1 MAAFEKD
8 DIPMLSNTD
17 PPMFDEQADS
27 YFPSYASLGRSSSL
41 SIPATSSGMYG
52 SEANLVAH
60 TGPLQIGRSSFMVSG
75 SKYTGGKPEKLSQ
88 SKPGVTESK
97 TAEPLA
103 EKFPSFKTTD
113 ESDWSIHNYAGRNE
127 HLIRSGQLGLCNDP
141 FCITCPTYNFK
152 ASQQKSSRMSG
163 IFDAK
168 FHNDLY
174 GGGKGWAGKFQ
185 SFWCFLLPYI
195 PGVMNPHAKVIQQW
209 NKFFV
214 IACLVAIFLD
224 PLFFFLLSVQEKN
237 KCIVIDWPLTTTLV
251 VFRSMTDFIYFL
263 HMLLQSQGEHKE
275 LDDDFLV
282 YTVISPFDSLP
293 DSSLP
298 VATSTLPPTL
308 RSILDDNLL
317 QFHALY
323 QSLLRHW
330 IQTRVMIFL
339 LLFVKFRLAYV
350 APETRV
356 VGAGELVDHPKKIAM
371 NYLKGNFFIDLLVV
385 LPLPQIIIFLV
396 LPKSLGSSGAN
407 YAKNLLRTAV
417 TVQYIPRLYRFLPL
431 LAGQSPSGFVFETA
445 WANFVINLLTFMLAG
460 HIVGSFWYLLGLQG
474 VNRCFRKVC
483 VDTKNLSCLEY
494 IDCGHGDEAGSL
506 IPNSQRDSWINNE
519 NASACFAKE
528 GFDYGIYLQAVNLT
542 TENSIITRYTYSL
555 FWGFQQ
561 ISTLAGNQVPSYYV
575 YEVLFTMAIIGLGLL
590 LFALLIGNMQNFLQA
605 LGRRRLEMSLRR
617 RDVEQW
623 MEHRR
628 LPHNLR
634 RQVRQAERY
643 NWASTRGVNEERIFE
658 NLPEDL
664 QRNIRRHLFRFVNKV
679 RIFALMDYEPILDAI
694 RERLRQKTYIEGS
707 EVFSAG
713 DIIEKMVFIVRGKM
727 ESRVDGNGIV
737 VPLSEGDVCG
747 EELLTWCLEHSSINK
762 DMKRH
767 QVPAPRL
774 VSNRTVKCLSNVE
787 AFSLRAADL
796 EEVTSMFS
804 RFLRNPRVQGAIRY
818 ESPYWRYLAAMRI
831 QVAWRYRKRRLSRVQ
846 TSQSN

>member
-17 PPMFDEQADS
+17 PPMLDEQVGS
-27 YFPSYASLGRSSSL
+27 YFPSFASLTRSSSL
-41 SIPATSSGMYG
+41 SIPTTSSGLYG
-52 SEANLVAH
+52 NEANLVGH
-60 TGPLQIGRSSFMVSG
+60 TGPLRSDRKSSFMVSG
-75 SKYTGGKPEKLSQ
+75 STYTGRKPERLSQ
-88 SKPGVTESK
+88 SNPGVPESK

-103 EKFPSFKTTD
+103 DKFPSFKAKD

-127 HLIRSGQLGLCNDP
+127 HLIKSGQLGMCSDP
-141 FCITCPTYNFK
+141 FCITCPTYNLK
-152 ASQQKSSRMSG
+152 ASKHKSLRMSG
-163 IFDAK
+163 IFDHK
-168 FHNDLY
+168 FQSDFF
-174 GGGKGWAGKFQ
+174 GDGKGWAGKFRT
-185 SFWCFLLPYI
+185 FWSFLLPYI
-195 PGVMNPHAKVIQQW
+195 PGVMNPHAKVVQQW

-214 IACLVAIFLD
+214 ISCLVAIFLD
-224 PLFFFLLSVQEKN
+224 PLFFFLLAVKEDK
-237 KCIVIDWPLTTTLV
+237 KCIVINWPLTTTLV
-251 VFRSMTDFIYFL
+251 AFRSLTDFIYL
-263 HMLLQSQGEHKE
+263 LNMLLQ
-275 LDDDFLV
+275 
-282 YTVISPFDSLP
+282 
-293 DSSLP
+293 
-298 VATSTLPPTL
+298 
-308 RSILDDNLL
+308 
-317 QFHALY
+317 
-323 QSLLRHW
+323 
-330 IQTRVMIFL
+330 
-339 LLFVKFRLAYV
+339 FRLAYV
-350 APETRV
+350 SPESLV
-356 VGAGELVDHPKKIAM
+356 VGAGELVDQPKEIALH
-371 NYLKGNFFIDLLVV
+371 YIKGKFFVDLLVV
-385 LPLPQIIIFLV
+385 LPLPQIIVFLV

-407 YAKNLLRTAV
+407 YAKNLLRNAV

-474 VNRCFRKVC
+474 VNRCFRDACNKTGSR
-483 VDTKNLSCLEY
+483 DCLQY
-494 IDCGHGDEAGSL
+494 IDCGHGDEAWSPDHEPRRKWG
-506 IPNSQRDSWINNE
+506 E
-519 NASACFAKE
+519 NGNAKACFAKE
-528 GFDYGIYLQAVNLT
+528 DFDYGIYLQAVNLT
-542 TENSIITRYTYSL
+542 TKNSIITRYTYSL

-561 ISTLAGNQVPSYYV
+561 ISTLAGNQVPSYYEW
-575 YEVLFTMAIIGLGLL
+575 EVLFTMGIIGLGLL

-628 LPHNLR
+628 LPENLR

-707 EVFSAG
+707 EVFSSG

-727 ESRVDGNGIV
+727 ESRVDGIV

-747 EELLTWCLEHSSINK
+747 EELLTWCLEHSSMNR
-762 DMKRH
+762 DMKRL

-774 VSNRTVKCLSNVE
+774 VSNRTVRCLTNVE

-818 ESPYWRYLAAMRI
+818 ESPYWRYLATTRI
-831 QVAWRYRKRRLSRVQ
+831 QVAWRYRKKRLSRAQ
-846 TSQSN
+846 TSRSNN

>member
-17 PPMFDEQADS
+17 PPMFDEQVDS

-41 SIPATSSGMYG
+41 SIPENSSGMYG
-52 SEANLVAH
+52 SEANLVGH
-60 TGPLQIGRSSFMVSG
+60 TGPLRIERSSFMVSG
-75 SKYTGGKPEKLSQ
+75 SKKTGSKPKKLSQ

-103 EKFPSFKTTD
+103 EKFPSFKIVD

-127 HLIRSGQLGLCNDP
+127 HLIKSGQLGLCNDP
-141 FCITCPTYNFK
+141 FCITCPTYNSK

-168 FHNDLY
+168 N
-174 GGGKGWAGKFQ
+174 
-185 SFWCFLLPYI
+185 
-195 PGVMNPHAKVIQQW
+195 
-209 NKFFV
+209 
-214 IACLVAIFLD
+214 
-224 PLFFFLLSVQEKN
+224 N

-263 HMLLQSQGEHKE
+263 HMLLQ
-275 LDDDFLV
+275 
-282 YTVISPFDSLP
+282 
-293 DSSLP
+293 
-298 VATSTLPPTL
+298 
-308 RSILDDNLL
+308 
-317 QFHALY
+317 
-323 QSLLRHW
+323 
-330 IQTRVMIFL
+330 
-339 LLFVKFRLAYV
+339 FRLAYV
-350 APETRV
+350 APESRV

-385 LPLPQIIIFLV
+385 LPLPQIIIFLI

-460 HIVGSFWYLLGLQG
+460 HIVGSFWYLLGLQR
-474 VNRCFRKVC
+474 VTRCFREAC
-483 VDTKNLSCLEY
+483 INTGNRSCLEY
-494 IDCGHGDEAGSL
+494 IDCGHGDESR
-506 IPNSQRDSWINNE
+506 SQILDPHRDSWTHNV
-519 NASACFAKE
+519 NATACFGSE
-528 GFDYGIYLQAVNLT
+528 GFDYGIYLQAVKLT
-542 TENSIITRYTYSL
+542 TKNSIITRYTYSL

-575 YEVLFTMAIIGLGLL
+575 YEVLFTMGIIGLGLL

-628 LPHNLR
+628 LPEGLR

-664 QRNIRRHLFRFVNKV
+664 QKNIRRHLFKFVNKV

-747 EELLTWCLEHSSINK
+747 EELLTWCLEHSSLNK
-762 DMKRH
+762 DMKRQ

-774 VSNRTVKCLSNVE
+774 VSNRTVRCLSNVE
-787 AFSLRAADL
+787 AFSLRAVDL